1 MTFRYQIGLA
11 GHFSAH
17 RAKLESLLFARIYD
31 LGIER
36 AQIAILD
43 DLAKPDAKSPLVVAF
58 FGYSGAQDSDNA
70 ALASLLTHS
79 ITVLP
84 CVAVGIDVTSALPP
98 CLRHIN
104 ALSFDGADASFA
116 KLVSLILENLRL
128 TGIGTF

>member
-17 RAKLESLLFARIYD
+17 RAKLESLLFARIDD

-43 DLAKPDAKSPLVVAF
+43 DLAKPDTKSPLVVAF

-104 ALSFDGADASFA
+104 ALVLMAQMR
-116 KLVSLILENLRL
+116 VSQS
-128 TGIGTF
+128 G